1 LPSRSDETPAL
12 SVHGVSK
19 QFLVRHNSATSIK
32 DRVLALVDPRRRER
46 VETFWALRDVS
57 LTVAP
62 GEAIGL
68 VGRNGSGK
76 STLLKLV
83 AGLMAPTTGGVFL
96 RKGTRV
102 GTMIELGVGF
112 HPELTAT
119 ENVYLSAAIHG
130 FSEQDVDAMLPAIVE
145 YSGLT
150 NFMDQPLRSFSSG
163 MYMRLGFALAANMR
177 PDLLLLDEV
186 FAVGDADFQKR
197 CMETM
202 QDIRRRGC
210 TVMFVSHATAA
221 VRAVCSRV
229 VVLDAGRVVFDGGVD
244 EGLDVH
250 ARLMAQEHAAALPGA
265 RARQDA
271 EAVAARHR
279 EAMGM
284 SWEAL
289 GPWAVTFLRSQGLE
303 RDHFF
308 LDVGCGSLPVALHLL
323 PLLDQ
328 ARYWGVDTDR
338 TLFEAGV
345 RFELGRA
352 GVVADRGHFLINQQF
367 DLSDC
372 PYGFSLALAHS
383 LARRLPVDEFGRAV
397 ASAVGHLAPG
407 GRLFVAVPR
416 EAHAHVASLERLAST
431 MGVPLES
438 IDHAGHPAGDRLY
451 CLTRVMA
458 A

>member
-1 LPSRSDETPAL
+1 MPSRSDETPAL

-32 DRVLALVDPRRRER
+32 DRVLALIDPRRRER

-83 AGLMAPTTGGVFL
+83 AGLMAPTSGAVYV

-130 FSEQDVDAMLPAIVE
+130 VSEQDVDAMLPAIVE
-145 YSGLT
+145 YSGLA

-163 MYMRLGFALAANMR
+163 MYMRLGFALAANLR

-229 VVLDAGRVVFDGGVD
+229 VVLDAGRIVFDGGVE

-250 ARLMAQEHAAALPGA
+250 GRLMAQGHAAALPGA

-271 EAVAARHR
+271 EAMAARHR
-279 EAMGM
+279 EAMGT

-303 RDHFF
+303 HHFF
-308 LDVGCGSLPVALHLL
+308 SISAAVAASGAHLL
-323 PLLDQ
+323 RCSASALLG
-328 ARYWGVDTDR
+328 ADTDQ
-338 TLFEAGV
+338 TLPRCAL
-345 RFELGRA
+345 RARRA
-352 GVVADRGHFLINQQF
+352 GVVASRSLPVNQRF
-367 DLSDC
+367 DLTTASRV
-372 PYGFSLALAHS
+372 
-383 LARRLPVDEFGRAV
+383 LARWPIRWRAACQWTGSARR
-397 ASAVGHLAPG
+397 ASTIGHLPG

-416 EAHAHVASLERLAST
+416 RRTCTLNRWNVWQCDECPR
-431 MGVPLES
+431 
-438 IDHAGHPAGDRLY
+438 
-451 CLTRVMA
+451 
-458 A
+458 